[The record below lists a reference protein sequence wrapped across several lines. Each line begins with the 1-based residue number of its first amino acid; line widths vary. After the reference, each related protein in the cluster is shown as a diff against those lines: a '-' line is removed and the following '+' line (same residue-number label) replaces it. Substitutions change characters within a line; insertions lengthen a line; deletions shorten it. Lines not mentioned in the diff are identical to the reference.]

1 MGGKHRMVLGRYQ
14 DAKLGAERVLVGVS
28 SSRERERGRGS
39 WSSSSRERESGS
51 WSGSWR
57 ERGEVKKLVNA
68 FVARVRR
75 RFGDKYAKV
84 ALAYIHDR
92 HWSKTGIPKPTFY
105 YALKKIE
112 KSFDADKHWAILRS
126 ARRRK
131 SRGLD

>member
-28 SSRERERGRGS
+28 SSRERERGR
-39 WSSSSRERESGS
+39 
-51 WSGSWR
+51 GSWR

-131 SRGLD
+131 PRRLD

>member
-14 DAKLGAERVLVGVS
+14 DAKLGAERVVGV
-28 SSRERERGRGS
+28 GS
-39 WSSSSRERESGS
+39 WSSRGREVGVTS
-51 WSGSWR
+51 WSSR

-112 KSFDADKHWAILRS
+112 KVFYADKHWAILRS

>member
-1 MGGKHRMVLGRYQ
+1 MGRRNRIVLGRYE
-14 DAKLGAERVLVGVS
+14 DARVGAERLVGV
-28 SSRERERGRGS
+28 GS
-39 WSSSSRERESGS
+39 WGGGCDLDYKRM
-51 WSGSWR
+51 
-57 ERGEVKKLVNA
+57 VNA

-112 KSFDADKHWAILRS
+112 KNFHAHKHWAVLRS
-126 ARRRK
+126 ARRK
-131 SRGLD
+131 KARGLD

>member
-14 DAKLGAERVLVGVS
+14 DAKLGAERVVGVGS
-28 SSRERERGRGS
+28 SSSSWSWSWSWRGREVGGTSWSGRERGRD
-39 WSSSSRERESGS
+39 
-51 WSGSWR
+51 
-57 ERGEVKKLVNA
+57 EVKKLVNA

-112 KSFDADKHWAILRS
+112 KVFYADKHWAILRS

>member
-1 MGGKHRMVLGRYQ
+1 MGGRHRIVLGRYQ
-14 DAKLGAERVLVGVS
+14 DAKLGAEGVVQCG
-28 SSRERERGRGS
+28 SRS
-39 WSSSSRERESGS
+39 PNESCS
-51 WSGSWR
+51 L
-57 ERGEVKKLVNA
+57 ELTKLVNA

-84 ALAYIHDR
+84 ALAYIQGR

-112 KSFDADKHWAILRS
+112 KTFDARKYWAKLHS

-131 SRGLD
+131 ARGLD

>member
-1 MGGKHRMVLGRYQ
+1 MSGRHRMVLGRYR
-14 DAKLGAERVLVGVS
+14 DAKLGAERVVRAESCGS
-28 SSRERERGRGS
+28 SGGCGLELT
-39 WSSSSRERESGS
+39 
-51 WSGSWR
+51 
-57 ERGEVKKLVNA
+57 KLVNA

-131 SRGLD
+131 PRRLD

>member
-1 MGGKHRMVLGRYQ
+1 MGGKHRMVLGHYQ
-14 DAKLGAERVLVGVS
+14 DAKLGAERLVVGT
-28 SSRERERGRGS
+28 S
-39 WSSSSRERESGS
+39 WSGSSSSRGRESS
-51 WSGSWR
+51 SWR
-57 ERGEVKKLVNA
+57 AECSTSELEFKKLVNA

-131 SRGLD
+131 SRRLD

>member
-14 DAKLGAERVLVGVS
+14 DARLGAENLLGAADAAGERLFNHVETCRTG
-28 SSRERERGRGS
+28 REN
-39 WSSSSRERESGS
+39 
-51 WSGSWR
+51 
-57 ERGEVKKLVNA
+57 GEYKRMVNA

-84 ALAYIHDR
+84 ALAYIHGR
-92 HWSKTGIPKPTFY
+92 HWSKTGIPRPTFY

-112 KSFDADKHWAILRS
+112 KSFGADKHWSKLRS

-131 SRGLD
+131 ARRLD

>member
-1 MGGKHRMVLGRYQ
+1 MSGRHRMVLGRYR
-14 DAKLGAERVLVGVS
+14 DAKLGAEKLVGVS
-28 SSRERERGRGS
+28 SWSSRGREVGVTS
-39 WSSSSRERESGS
+39 WSS
-51 WSGSWR
+51 R

-131 SRGLD
+131 PRRLD

>member
-14 DAKLGAERVLVGVS
+14 DARSGAERIVGETS
-28 SSRERERGRGS
+28 WSWSEGRGS
-39 WSSSSRERESGS
+39 QTELR
-51 WSGSWR
+51 
-57 ERGEVKKLVNA
+57 LMVNA

-84 ALAYIHDR
+84 ALAYLHDR
-92 HWSKTGIPKPTFY
+92 HWSKTGIPRPTFY

-112 KSFDADKHWAILRS
+112 KSFCADKYWAKLRS

-131 SRGLD
+131 PRRLD

>member
-14 DAKLGAERVLVGVS
+14 DAKLGAERLLVGVS
-28 SSRERERGRGS
+28 SSSWRGRE
-39 WSSSSRERESGS
+39 SSRAECSTSEL
-51 WSGSWR
+51 
-57 ERGEVKKLVNA
+57 EFKKLVNA

-131 SRGLD
+131 SRRLD